1 MDIVSYL
8 HIVIKSVEAKF
19 DHYVFY
25 DVFLDSIDR
34 KSDLRGSPDV
44 LSPLFGHSSLYNS
57 QVQTAEYSPSPRKYH
72 VASMSHSPAGDH
84 LVDSMLGKD
93 TDSVRL

>member
-8 HIVIKSVEAKF
+8 HIVIGFLKQVF
-19 DHYVFY
+19 DHNTVILWS
-25 DVFLDSIDR
+25 VFLDSIDR

-44 LSPLFGHSSLYNS
+44 LSPRHSSLYNS
-57 QVQTAEYSPSPRKYH
+57 QVQAAEYSPSPRKYH